1 MIRLYAHNNPLTC
14 ADELFMACT
23 LTSVDLFLSRAYT
36 LTLVSVHLFY
46 RERKLIYTAPGNS
59 KRRLGV

>member
-23 LTSVDLFLSRAYT
+23 LTSVDLFY
-36 LTLVSVHLFY
+36 H
-46 RERKLIYTAPGNS
+46 ERKLIYTAPGNS